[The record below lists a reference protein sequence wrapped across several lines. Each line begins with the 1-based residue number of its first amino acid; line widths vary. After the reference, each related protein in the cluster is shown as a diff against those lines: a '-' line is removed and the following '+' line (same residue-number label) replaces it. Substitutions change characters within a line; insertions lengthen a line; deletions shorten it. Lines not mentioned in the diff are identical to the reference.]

1 MKMKAFNAQVFLEF
15 LCYSVFAALIIDLA
29 NSGKYLNYVTPR
41 MKPYLYFT
49 AAVML
54 VWVCLG
60 LRRLFRPQH
69 KIRSAHCL
77 VLAVPILLLLL
88 PHSPVSASDLSS
100 GYSGGNV
107 LSGLSGKTPYS
118 VTGAAPKTQAPAGS
132 LPESELSDG
141 QPADSAGPDISEEVP
156 EAEGTPESSGTA
168 DPPDTTAS
176 GSQEEGGPVPDS
188 SSADASDDTQ
198 GDDSILKEYGLKT
211 ENNMIA
217 VGDDEFYPWL
227 AEIYTNMEKYEGYKI
242 KVKGF
247 VFRDAETMK
256 ANEFVPARLLM
267 SCCVADLVPCGIICE
282 YDKASELKEDT
293 WVTVEGVIRISEYEG
308 QPEPQITV
316 TKISPAEKPD
326 PEYIYP

>member
-1 MKMKAFNAQVFLEF
+1 MKMKAFNAQAFLEF

-69 KIRSAHCL
+69 KIRSAHCF
-77 VLAVPILLLLL
+77 VLAIPILLLLL
-88 PHSPVSASDLSS
+88 PHSPISASDLSS
-100 GYSGGNV
+100 GYSGGSV
-107 LSGLSGKTPYS
+107 LSGLSDKNPYS
-118 VTGAAPKTQAPAGS
+118 LTGAAPKTQAPS
-132 LPESELSDG
+132 DSRPESGPSDD
-141 QPADSAGPDISEEVP
+141 QPADSAGPDTSKEVP
-156 EAEGTPESSGTA
+156 VAEGSPESGRTS
-168 DPPDTTAS
+168 DSPDTTAS
-176 GSQEEGGPVPDS
+176 DSQEEGTP
-188 SSADASDDTQ
+188 DASDNTQ

-211 ENNMIA
+211 ENGMIT
-217 VGDDEFYPWL
+217 VGDEEFYPWL
-227 AEIYTNMEKYEGYKI
+227 AEIYTNMDKYEGYKI

-247 VFRDAETMK
+247 VFKDAETMK

-293 WVTVEGVIRISEYEG
+293 WVTVEGVIHVSEYEG
-308 QPEPQITV
+308 QPEPQIAV
-316 TKISPAEKPD
+316 TKISLAEKPEQ
-326 PEYIYP
+326 EYIYP